1 MDSETAT
8 PGRRN
13 MDTITLSKA
22 KSELCIGRDRL
33 LKLLKDCQIE
43 VIQVNAQR
51 KEITFK
57 QLEHLRSIIVSGSEA
72 TPYQNPTQVNSGE
85 PVQLVDLPQN
95 PTIGKEIHQ
104 EQIRLAVLESQ
115 IEMMREQLSKAEKQ
129 LEKTETLLQEERT
142 GRDQLQQ
149 MLAIEQTERRKVTQQ
164 LLESPKA
171 SPVEETIYSDV
182 EPSQYNKPS
191 GGWFSKIFA
200 QT

>member
-1 MDSETAT
+1 
-8 PGRRN
+8 

-22 KSELCIGRDRL
+22 KSELRIGRDRL
-33 LKLLKDCQIE
+33 VKLLKDCQIE

-57 QLEHLRSIIVSGSEA
+57 QLEHLRSIIASGSEV
-72 TPYQNPTQVNSGE
+72 TPYQNSTQVNSGE
-85 PVQLVDLPQN
+85 PVVLVDLPQN

-115 IEMMREQLSKAEKQ
+115 MEMMREQLSKAEKQ

-164 LLESPKA
+164 LLESPKV
-171 SPVEETIYSDV
+171 SPVEEPIYSDV

-191 GGWFSKIFA
+191 GGWFSRIFT

>member
-1 MDSETAT
+1 
-8 PGRRN
+8 

-22 KSELCIGRDRL
+22 KSELHIGRDRL
-33 LKLLKDCQIE
+33 VKLLKDCQIE

-57 QLEHLRSIIVSGSEA
+57 QLEHLRSIIASGSEV
-72 TPYQNPTQVNSGE
+72 TPYQNSTQVNSGE
-85 PVQLVDLPQN
+85 PVVLVDLPQN

-115 IEMMREQLSKAEKQ
+115 MEMMREQLSKAEKQ

-164 LLESPKA
+164 LLESPKV
-171 SPVEETIYSDV
+171 SPVEEPIYSDV

-191 GGWFSKIFA
+191 GGWFSRIFA

>member
-1 MDSETAT
+1 
-8 PGRRN
+8 

-22 KSELCIGRDRL
+22 KSELRIGRDRL
-33 LKLLKDCQIE
+33 VKLLKDCQIE

-51 KEITFK
+51 KEITLE
-57 QLEHLRSIIVSGSEA
+57 QLEHLRSIIASGTDA
-72 TPYQNPTQVNSGE
+72 TPYKNTTQVNQVDQYNWLTCPKIQKLKRNPPAANQARSGG
-85 PVQLVDLPQN
+85 
-95 PTIGKEIHQ
+95 I
-104 EQIRLAVLESQ
+104 S
-115 IEMMREQLSKAEKQ
+115 IEMLKEQLAKTERQ

-182 EPSQYNKPS
+182 EPSQYNQPR
-191 GGWFSKIFA
+191 GGWFSRIFA